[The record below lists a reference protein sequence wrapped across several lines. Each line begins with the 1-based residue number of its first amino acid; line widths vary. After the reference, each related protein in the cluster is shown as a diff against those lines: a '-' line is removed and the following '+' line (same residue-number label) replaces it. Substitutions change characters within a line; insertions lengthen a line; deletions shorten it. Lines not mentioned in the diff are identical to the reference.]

1 MVQIE
6 PLVIPTKGTATELY
20 VQANSFAANATTAT
34 LYWQLRSEEGQS
46 LLDGNY
52 TMTPEQF
59 AAWGEDNSYLN
70 GIVADAIGVE
80 IIPSEE

>member
-1 MVQIE
+1 MVQIK

-20 VQANSFAANATTAT
+20 VQANSFATNAITAT
-34 LYWQLRSEEGQS
+34 LYWQLRSEEGTT

-52 TMTPEQF
+52 TMTEAEF

-70 GIVADAIGVE
+70 EIVDEANGFDIVN
-80 IIPSEE
+80 

>member
-1 MVQIE
+1 MVQIK

-20 VQANSFAANATTAT
+20 VQANSFATNAITAT
-34 LYWQLRSEEGQS
+34 LYWQLRSEEGTT

-52 TMTPEQF
+52 TMTEAEF

-70 GIVADAIGVE
+70 EIVAEAIGVD
-80 IIPSEE
+80 IVN